1 MSDNILESVARGKM
15 GFGGRE
21 YRPHGRFRSMK
32 LFFCAVLTV
41 GTLSLAPDRADATRK
56 AAQGDSAVSS
66 YILKE
71 TGSSNVL
78 MSRDVDKPVS
88 PASLTKIMT
97 CIMAIES
104 GRLDEAVTIPR
115 EATMVEPT
123 KAGFTTGE
131 KIRLRDLVKAAM
143 VNSSNDAAFSIAIHM
158 GGSVDAFVA
167 TMNARARAL
176 GMNNTAFTNPAG
188 YDKGIYAGNRTTA
201 RDLMILTEHAVRNP
215 EFNAIARLDRAVFSE
230 LSTGKTYSLKTHN
243 KLLAIYPYTVGIKTG
258 YTARAGC
265 CLIARAIKDRKDLLM
280 VMLDAHS
287 DRWSKAADM
296 FDRGFDSN
304 SQQQLQAIQPPR
316 QDSGYVKASPVTQ
329 PSVNQAL
336 AERERALAAIRLKLA
351 RQGDAGP
358 VSGVSAGRDL
368 KETAEPSVKAWR
380 RASREKVALKSHRRG
395 AAGARTALK
404 AGRNR
409 QERVVLK
416 SRQGSRRDARLALKA
431 GKKRPEARVAMK
443 SGKRSHQVVKTALK
457 SRKRISGEAKSS
469 KQRNVRKEQLSMSTP
484 LEVSAVS

>member
-1 MSDNILESVARGKM
+1 MR
-15 GFGGRE
+15 
-21 YRPHGRFRSMK
+21 
-32 LFFCAVLTV
+32 LFFCAVLTAC
-41 GTLSLAPDRADATRK
+41 TLSVAPDRADATRK
-56 AAQGDSAVSS
+56 VVQGDSAVSS
-66 YILKE
+66 FILKE

-97 CIMAIES
+97 SIMAIES
-104 GRLDEAVTIPR
+104 GRLDEIVTIPK

-123 KAGFTTGE
+123 KAGFRPGE

-143 VNSSNDAAFSIAIHM
+143 VNSSNDAAFSIAIHL
-158 GGSVDAFVA
+158 GGSVDGFVA
-167 TMNARARAL
+167 SMNARARGL

-287 DRWSKAADM
+287 DRWSKAADL

-304 SQQQLQAIQPPR
+304 NREQLQAIQPPR
-316 QDSGYVKASPVTQ
+316 QDSGFVNASPVNQ
-329 PSVNQAL
+329 PPVNQAL

-351 RQGDAGP
+351 RQGDAGA
-358 VSGVSAGRDL
+358 VSGVTAGRDL
-368 KETAEPSVKAWR
+368 KEPVEPSVKTSTR
-380 RASREKVALKSHRRG
+380 TSRGKVALKPHRRG
-395 AAGARTALK
+395 AAGSRTALR
-404 AGRNR
+404 AGKNR
-409 QERVVLK
+409 QERVAEK

-431 GKKRPEARVAMK
+431 GKKRSEAKVAMK
-443 SGKRSHQVVKTALK
+443 SGKRSHQVVKTAMK
-457 SRKRISGEAKSS
+457 TRKRINGEAKSS

-484 LEVSAVS
+484 VDVSAMS